1 MPLDTAKL
9 AKSLIDQGL
18 LTAQQFSKAE
28 VKAKKSKQPL
38 ADFLVNQRLIS
49 EENLAK
55 ELSRQI
61 KVPFIDLTKTIIRK
75 DLLFQI
81 PELIAK
87 KHEVIAFAED
97 ENGLNLALTDPENL
111 QTIEFIKK
119 KVGKKINVHL
129 TTKSALLAALK
140 QYRRG
145 LRQEFKDIIDQSLT
159 VSRTAD
165 KEDLKKLAENLPIV
179 RIVDTLV
186 EHAIIQNA
194 SDIHIE
200 PLEKNVIVRYRID
213 GILHD
218 EIVLPKEIIDGV
230 VARIKVLANLKI
242 DEHRLPQDGR
252 FKIEKN
258 DQKISF
264 RVSILPIFDGEKVV
278 MRLLVESGHIL
289 SLEELGLQHSA
300 LKAANRNIKKPNGMI
315 LVTGPTGSGKTTTLY
330 SMMAMLNTAEVNIAT
345 IEDPI
350 EYRMPRINQSQVKP
364 KIGYTFA
371 TGLRSLV
378 RQDPD
383 IIMVGEIRDEETV
396 EMAIHSA
403 LTGHLV
409 LSTLHTMNAAG
420 APARLVNMKAKPFL
434 VASTLNIIIAQRLAR
449 KICSNCVEEYKLDK
463 AVVQTLEKEF
473 DIDNII
479 QVLVREKVLETAK
492 PLSEITFHRGK
503 GCEHCNL
510 QGYKG
515 RVGFFEALESTEAIK
530 DLIVANAPSDKINA
544 QAVADGMITMV
555 QDGFIKAVNGVTTID
570 EILRVTKE

>member
-1 MPLDTAKL
+1 MPLDLGKFKESLVAKGLFTAKQL
-9 AKSLIDQGL
+9 ADLE
-18 LTAQQFSKAE
+18 T
-28 VKAKKSKQPL
+28 KAKKAKKPL
-38 ADFLVNQRLIS
+38 VDFIVDQHAIS
-49 EENLAK
+49 EEELAQ
-55 ELSRQI
+55 ELSQQI
-61 KVPFIDLTKTIIRK
+61 KIPYIDLTRTIIRK

-81 PELIAK
+81 PEIIAK
-87 KHEVIAFAED
+87 KHEVVAFAEN
-97 ENGLNLALTDPENL
+97 EKGLSLAMTDPENL

-119 KVGKKINVHL
+119 KIGKKINVYL
-129 TTKSALLAALK
+129 TTKSALYSALK

-145 LRQEFKDIIDQSLT
+145 LRQEFKDIIDQSLA
-159 VSRTAD
+159 VSRTAG

-186 EHAIIQNA
+186 EHAILQGA

-200 PLEKNVIVRYRID
+200 PLEKNIIVRYRID

-218 EIVLPKEIIDGV
+218 EIVLPKEIIDGI
-230 VARIKVLANLKI
+230 VARIKVLSQLKI

-258 DQKISF
+258 NQKISF
-264 RVSILPIFDGEKVV
+264 RVSILPVFDGEKVV
-278 MRLLVESGHIL
+278 MRLLVESGRIL
-289 SLEELGLQHSA
+289 SLEELGLQRSA
-300 LKAANRNIKKPNGMI
+300 LEAAHRNIKKPNGMI

-330 SMMAMLNTAEVNIAT
+330 SIMNMLNTAEVNIAT

-364 KIGYTFA
+364 KIGYTFSS
-371 TGLRSLV
+371 GLRSLV

-420 APARLVNMKAKPFL
+420 APSRLVNMQAKPFL

-449 KICSNCVEEYKLDK
+449 KICSNCVEEYRLDK
-463 AVVQTLEKEF
+463 TTIETLEKEY
-473 DIDNII
+473 DMSSII
-479 QVLVREKVLETAK
+479 QILVREKVIDKEK
-492 PLSEITFHRGK
+492 SLSEIPFHRGK

-515 RVGFFEALESTEAIK
+515 RVGLFEALENTEAIK
-530 DLIVANAPSDKINA
+530 DFIVSNTPADKIHTKA
-544 QAVADGMITMV
+544 AEDGMISMI
-555 QDGFIKAVNGVTTID
+555 QDGFIKAASGITTID